1 MRISIQN
8 VNVVLAGTEVLNDV
22 SIEMYPNEHWAFI
35 GESGSG
41 KSMLAKAISKKIYF
55 SGSIEI
61 TNALE
66 QNHHVNVELIE
77 QQHRFKNKQNTNQFY
92 YQQRFNSADSEETIT
107 VRQELNQISKNES
120 TIQTWSKIFSIEKLL
135 EKSLLLLSNGENKRL
150 QLTKAMLKNPDLLIL
165 DNPFVGLD
173 KSGRE
178 ELAMALDMITEKGVK
193 LIIIAQEKDLPK
205 CISHVAVLRDGR
217 IIECRPPI
225 RKNSIP
231 PIKNNILLNLDYA
244 AEFSSKE
251 TFPFTTAIKMVNV
264 NVIYNNT
271 PILKNINWEVNKG
284 EKWVLNG
291 ANGSGKSTLLSLVN
305 ADNPQAY
312 ANEIYIFDRK
322 KGSGESIWDIKKN
335 IGFVSPELHLYFDKG
350 ITCFQTI
357 ASGLFD
363 TIGLF
368 RKINEKHQ
376 KLVANWLKMLHLE
389 DFSTKT
395 LQTLPLGKQRL
406 VLLARALVKNP
417 ALLLLDEPCQGL
429 DQRQTEQML
438 QIIDAICDNPEIT
451 LVYTSHYANEWPNC
465 INKQL
470 TLDNGKI
477 LKETK

>member
-8 VNVVLAGTEVLNDV
+8 VKVLLAGKEVLNDV
-22 SIEMYPNEHWAFI
+22 SIEMNPNEHWAFI

-55 SGSIEI
+55 AGSIDL
-61 TNALE
+61 TKALE
-66 QNHHVNVELIE
+66 QYHHINVVLIE

-107 VRQELNQISKNES
+107 VLQELNEISKNES
-120 TIQTWSKIFSIEKLL
+120 AINTWSKIFSIDKHL

-173 KSGRE
+173 NSGRE
-178 ELAMALDMITEKGVK
+178 ELALALDMITEKGVK
-193 LIIIAQEKDLPK
+193 LIVIAQENDLPK

-225 RKNSIP
+225 RKKPIP
-231 PIKNNILLNLDYA
+231 QIKRNHLNYID
-244 AEFSSKE
+244 EFTSRE
-251 TFPFTTAIKMVNV
+251 PFPFNTAIKMVNV
-264 NVIYNNT
+264 NVTYNNT
-271 PILKNINWEVNKG
+271 HILKNINWQVNKG

-322 KGSGESIWDIKKN
+322 KGSGESIWDIKKY

-350 ITCFQTI
+350 INCFQTI

-368 RKINEKHQ
+368 RKINEKQQ
-376 KLVANWLKMLHLE
+376 KLVENWLKMLDLE
-389 DFSTKT
+389 EFSAKT
-395 LQTLPLGKQRL
+395 LQTLPLGRQRL
-406 VLLARALVKNP
+406 VLLARALIKNP

-429 DQRQTEQML
+429 DEHQTEQML
-438 QIIDAICDNPEIT
+438 QIIDRICENPEIT
-451 LVYTSHYANEWPNC
+451 LVYTSHYTTEWPNC

-470 TLDNGKI
+470 TLDSGEILNKI
-477 LKETK
+477 K

>member
-1 MRISIQN
+1 MRISIHN
-8 VNVVLAGTEVLNDV
+8 INI
-22 SIEMYPNEHWAFI
+22 SIGGSEILKEISFNINPGEQWALV

-55 SGSIEI
+55 SGSIDI
-61 TNALE
+61 TNTLE
-66 QNHHVNVELIE
+66 QNHQVNVELIE

-178 ELAMALDMITEKGVK
+178 ELAMALDMITEKGIK
-193 LIIIAQEKDLPK
+193 LIVIAQETDLPK

-217 IIECRPPI
+217 IIECRSPI
-225 RKNSIP
+225 RKKLIP
-231 PIKNNILLNLDYA
+231 PIKNNNLLNLDYA

-251 TFPFTTAIKMVNV
+251 TFSFTTAIKMVNV
-264 NVIYNNT
+264 NVTYNKT

-350 ITCFQTI
+350 TTCFQTI

-376 KLVANWLKMLHLE
+376 KLVENWLKMLHLE

-429 DQRQTEQML
+429 DKPQTEQML

-477 LKETK
+477 FKETK